1 MRDLAILFIHLI
13 VTTARL
19 FGPGGR
25 RSIVAESLLVKHQ
38 LLILNRSRER
48 APNLRPMDRVIAGL
62 CAGVMRPTRLTRSA
76 IVLKPSTIMG
86 FHRALVKRKY
96 RFLFTPKRRGKP
108 GPKGPSP
115 ELIAA
120 IVEMK
125 RRNPRFGC
133 RRIAQ
138 QISYTFGVELDKDVV
153 RRVLAKH
160 YRPEPGSGGPSW
172 LTFLGH
178 LKDSLWSVDL
188 FRCESLILRTHW
200 VMVVM
205 DQFTRRIISFA
216 VQSGVLDGPAVCRL
230 FNEAIAGTGALPRYL
245 SSDHD
250 PLFEFHRWK
259 ANLRILEVTEV
270 KTVPYVPLSHP
281 FVERLIG
288 TVRRECLDHIPF
300 WNARDLEK
308 KLLQFEEYYN
318 RDRVHRGLG
327 GAIPDPIP
335 LKSERKMTRLDNYRW
350 KSCCRG
356 LYQLPIA
363 A

>member
-1 MRDLAILFIHLI
+1 MRDLVILFIHLI
-13 VTTARL
+13 VSTARL

-48 APNLRPMDRVIAGL
+48 APNLRPMDRVIARL
-62 CAGVMRPTRLTRSA
+62 CAGFMRPTRLVRSA
-76 IVLKPSTIMG
+76 IVLRPATILG
-86 FHRALVKRKY
+86 FHRALVKLKY
-96 RFLFTPKRRGKP
+96 QLLFTPKHRGKP

-115 ELIAA
+115 ELITA

-138 QISYTFGVELDKDVV
+138 QISLTFDVDLDKDVV

-160 YRPEPGSGGPSW
+160 YRPEPGSGDPSW
-172 LTFLGH
+172 LTFFGH
-178 LKDSLWSVDL
+178 SKDSLWSVDL
-188 FRCESLILRTHW
+188 FRCESLILRTHG

-205 DQFTRRIISFA
+205 DHYTRRISGFGVHA
-216 VQSGVLDGPAVCRL
+216 GVLDGPAVCRL
-230 FNEAIAGTGALPRYL
+230 FNAAIARAGTLPHRL

-259 ANLRILEVTEV
+259 ANLRILEVAEL
-270 KTVPYVPLSHP
+270 KTVPYAPLSHP
-281 FVERLIG
+281 FIERLIG

-300 WNARDLEK
+300 WNARDLKK
-308 KLLQFEEYYN
+308 KLRQFEEYYN

-327 GAIPDPIP
+327 GGILDPRP
-335 LKSERKMTRLDNYRW
+335 PKPERKMTRLDSYRW
-350 KSCCRG
+350 KSCCGG